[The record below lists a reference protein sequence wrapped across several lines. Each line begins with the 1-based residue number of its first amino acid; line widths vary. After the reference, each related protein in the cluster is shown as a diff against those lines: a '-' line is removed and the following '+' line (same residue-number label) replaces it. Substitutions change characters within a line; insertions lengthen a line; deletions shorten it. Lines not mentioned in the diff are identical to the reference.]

1 MRTVCA
7 IISAPITQMNVKTLM
22 VTVVPAVAI
31 AYLVYLYAAPPW
43 TPPRVAGVILIG
55 VGLLF
60 WTIARIQLGNS
71 FSIAPEARQLVT
83 HGLYSRIRN
92 PVYIFGSIAILGII
106 LCLNRPYFLLVFLVV
121 IPLQIVRARA
131 ESRVL
136 ENHFGDQYRLY
147 KSHTWF

>member
-1 MRTVCA
+1 
-7 IISAPITQMNVKTLM
+7 MNAKPLI
-22 VTVVPAVAI
+22 VTIVPSVAI

-43 TPPRVAGVILIG
+43 TPLRIAGVILIS
-55 VGLLF
+55 VGLFFL
-60 WTIARIQLGNS
+60 TIARIQLGNS
-71 FSIAPEARQLVT
+71 FSIAPQARQLVT

-106 LCLNRPYFLLVFLVV
+106 LFLSRPYFLLVFLVI

-147 KSHTWF
+147 KSQTWF